1 MSLCVHVQ
9 MHRYRLY
16 FDMNC
21 VHVQIVELS
30 TVYANTIITMVELS
44 TRVCENCNNSG
55 SGEYTCYVKTVTI
68 VAS

>member
-1 MSLCVHVQ
+1 
-9 MHRYRLY
+9 
-16 FDMNC
+16 MNC

-30 TVYANTIITMVELS
+30 TVYANTIITLVELS